1 MTPTPQ
7 QIRSET
13 YQLDRAA
20 DALADLDHAPLSES
34 VVSIRA
40 ISKLLNKL
48 ANNLTDTTP
57 YKLKLGYVAN
67 ASEVKLVKQIGC
79 TYARVQG
86 WPGGANDI
94 IEAFAHGIEVAVRIA
109 REYIPNTTSRA
120 LDPLTTD
127 AMRNM
132 MTTKVAADIA
142 VYKSHGVKQ
151 IILGNEP
158 DGKKKVD
165 GVSVPRYWTGAID
178 RFGTDWA
185 RHIAPLVRAAGIRVG
200 FGLPIFATATAKFAA
215 DLVSS
220 GAYKAGDF
228 FAANVYGANATEH
241 HSRKSNHIAAL
252 MHIPTFNPVT
262 DFEISEAGLQTEG
275 KVTAGVWLAEFAK
288 VIDIYRSTKFP
299 GAVSIYR
306 IDENGEAPFAP
317 FKDGKAT
324 ATLDEWKGIAA

>member
-13 YQLDRAA
+13 YKLDRAA

-40 ISKLLNKL
+40 ISKSLNKL

-67 ASEVKLVKQIGC
+67 ASEVKLVKQIGA

-94 IEAFAHGIEVAVRIA
+94 IEAFAHGIEVAIRIA

-120 LDPLTTD
+120 LEPLTTD
-127 AMRNM
+127 AMRNVM
-132 MTTKVAADIA
+132 IGKITADIA
-142 VYKSHGVKQ
+142 VYKAHGVKQ

-158 DGKKKVD
+158 DGKRN
-165 GVSVPRYWTGAID
+165 SQPRYWTGAID

-220 GAYKAGDF
+220 GAYKSGDF
-228 FAANVYGANATEH
+228 FAANVYGVNAQDH

-252 MHIPTFNPVT
+252 MGIPTFNPVT
-262 DFEISEAGLQTEG
+262 DFEISEAGLQRG
-275 KVTAGVWLAEFAK
+275 GPADAWLAEMK
-288 VIDIYRSTKFP
+288 TTIDIYRSTKFP

-317 FKDGKAT
+317 FKDGVATPNLETWKA
-324 ATLDEWKGIAA
+324 IAA